1 LAALHISLFN
11 MLPCC
16 CYCCLWCPQVA
27 YAEYELEA
35 IMLSG
40 SCSEVGSDAFRKA
53 RMPPPRGLQLHLGTP
68 AQPHQVR

>member
-1 LAALHISLFN
+1 
-11 MLPCC
+11 
-16 CYCCLWCPQVA
+16 LWHLQVA

-40 SCSEVGSDAFRKA
+40 SCSEVGSNAFRKA